1 MGATGRSKAH
11 LSAEELSAWRGFLR
25 VHASMIKAL
34 DTELEAAHGLPLT
47 SYEVL
52 IYLGEQPEG
61 KLRMR
66 DLADKVLLSRSGLSR
81 LADRLER
88 AGLIE
93 REPCPD
99 DARGAYA
106 VLTAAGRDMLKKAR
120 PTHLEG
126 VRRRFLDHFG
136 EDERSELSEFWER
149 LLPGA
154 SGA

>member
-1 MGATGRSKAH
+1 MGATDRSKAH
-11 LSAEELSAWRGFLR
+11 LSAEELAAWRGFLR

-88 AGLIE
+88 VGLIE

-106 VLTAAGRDMLKKAR
+106 VLTAQGREMLKQAR

-136 EDERSELSEFWER
+136 EDELSELSEFWER

-154 SGA
+154 AGA